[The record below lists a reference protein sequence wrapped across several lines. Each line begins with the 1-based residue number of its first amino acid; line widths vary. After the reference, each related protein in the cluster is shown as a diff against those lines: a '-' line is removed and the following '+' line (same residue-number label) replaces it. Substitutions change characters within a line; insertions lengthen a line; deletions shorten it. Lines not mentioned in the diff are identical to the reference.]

1 MIEPSILNVA
11 NGLTVGRIL
20 ATPPLVLLVLATPEG
35 SLVAALLFGMLALTD
50 ALDGYIARSRQL
62 ITTLGKL
69 LDPFA
74 DKLLVG
80 GAMLALAATNRLPLW
95 AALIIIAREVLVS
108 ALRHVAYRSGVVV
121 AAGQLGKA
129 KMALQVTMVLGLL
142 AFGHDGAMWSDALV
156 LATVLMTLASGLSY
170 LGAIPRVRALQAEA
184 ALR

>member
-1 MIEPSILNVA
+1 MIEPSVLNMA

-35 SLVAALLFGMLALTD
+35 SLFAALLFGLLALTD
-50 ALDGYIARSRQL
+50 ALDGHIARSRQL

-80 GAMLALAATNRLPLW
+80 GAMLALVATDRLPLW
-95 AALIIIAREVLVS
+95 AAVVIIAREVLVS
-108 ALRHVAYRSGVVV
+108 ALRQVAFRNGVVV
-121 AAGQLGKA
+121 PAGQLGKA
-129 KMALQVTMVLGLL
+129 KMALQVTMVLALL
-142 AFGHDGAMWSDALV
+142 AFGHGGAMWSDALI
-156 LATVLMTLASGLSY
+156 LATVLLTLASGLSY
-170 LGAIPRVRALQAEA
+170 LSAIPRMRALQAEA